1 LLKNKISANHNQATA
16 LIQRRLAGTKHPL
29 AQLNTRL
36 QAASPSTLL
45 RQRRELVTNLSNGLP
60 HQIDTI
66 MRGQKQRIHHLT
78 TLLETLGP
86 TSTLKRGYAIITDK
100 TGSVVRSTN
109 QTTLGERLDITLD
122 DGQVGATVDEIN
134 LR

>member
-1 LLKNKISANHNQATA
+1 
-16 LIQRRLAGTKHPL
+16 
-29 AQLNTRL
+29 
-36 QAASPSTLL
+36 
-45 RQRRELVTNLSNGLP
+45 
-60 HQIDTI
+60 

-100 TGSVVRSTN
+100 TGSVVRSTT